1 VTDGGSCVI
10 WNCVKIT
17 NGLEK
22 CGLTYNALGY
32 RVAAGAAI

>member
-1 VTDGGSCVI
+1 VE

-22 CGLTYNALGY
+22 SGVACNALGY
-32 RVAAGAAI
+32 RVAVGAAI